1 MLRRRCAPRH
11 DLDRESARWLVLPF
25 AAPVAR
31 GLRLRARRDLRAEQR
46 RAADRVLGAAPVH
59 ARDRRDRRHRP
70 RADAARIAYGCL
82 LSRPTRR
89 GAVPAADRRAPRAL
103 GGQPDLA
110 FVHRELGTF
119 HLRRHAWQHDTARR
133 IGPVEVGEGL
143 HAVRLIGANA
153 FLVAE
158 DELTLV
164 DAGHRGSIRILRR
177 YLESIGRDV
186 RDITR
191 IVCTHGHPDH
201 IGGVHEIARA
211 SGARVLMH
219 PADMERLRIRF
230 REVFSGRPMPGAIIA
245 YLTQAPESAD
255 PLADGD
261 ELPVLG
267 GLRVIHTPGHT
278 PGSICL
284 YSPTRRLVIVGD
296 ILQRMRGVVTLPNYV
311 FTDDMS
317 AARRS
322 IARLA
327 DLDID
332 TILFSH
338 YPALREGARDALRRL
353 CA

>member
-1 MLRRRCAPRH
+1 
-11 DLDRESARWLVLPF
+11 
-25 AAPVAR
+25 
-31 GLRLRARRDLRAEQR
+31 
-46 RAADRVLGAAPVH
+46 
-59 ARDRRDRRHRP
+59 
-70 RADAARIAYGCL
+70 
-82 LSRPTRR
+82 
-89 GAVPAADRRAPRAL
+89 
-103 GGQPDLA
+103 
-110 FVHRELGTF
+110 
-119 HLRRHAWQHDTARR
+119 
-133 IGPVEVGEGL
+133 VEVAEGL
-143 HAVRLIGANA
+143 HAVRLIGSNA
-153 FLVAE
+153 FVIAE

-164 DAGHRGSIRILRR
+164 DAGHRGSIRMLRR
-177 YLESIGRDV
+177 YLASIGRDIE
-186 RDITR
+186 DITR

-211 SGARVLMH
+211 SGAQVLMH
-219 PADMERLRIRF
+219 PADMERLRIRLH
-230 REVFSGRPMPGAIIA
+230 EVFSGRPMPGAIIA
-245 YLTQAPESAD
+245 YLTQAPEEAD
-255 PLADGD
+255 PLEDGD

-267 GLRVIHTPGHT
+267 GLRVVHTPGHT

-317 AARRS
+317 EARRS

-327 DLDID
+327 DLDIE

>member
-1 MLRRRCAPRH
+1 M
-11 DLDRESARWLVLPF
+11 
-25 AAPVAR
+25 
-31 GLRLRARRDLRAEQR
+31 
-46 RAADRVLGAAPVH
+46 
-59 ARDRRDRRHRP
+59 
-70 RADAARIAYGCL
+70 
-82 LSRPTRR
+82 
-89 GAVPAADRRAPRAL
+89 
-103 GGQPDLA
+103 
-110 FVHRELGTF
+110 
-119 HLRRHAWQHDTARR
+119 
-133 IGPVEVGEGL
+133 EVGEGL

-177 YLESIGRDV
+177 YLASIGRDV